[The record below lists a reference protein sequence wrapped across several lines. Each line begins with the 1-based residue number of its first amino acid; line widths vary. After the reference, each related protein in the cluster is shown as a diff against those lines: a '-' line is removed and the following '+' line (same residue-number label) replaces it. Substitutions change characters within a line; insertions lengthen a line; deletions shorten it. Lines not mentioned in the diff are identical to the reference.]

1 MDPEYAMRGALAQ
14 ARRAAGRSFPNP
26 AVGAVVFRREGVL
39 GRGHTRPPGGPHAE
53 VVALEQA
60 VRRHGAA
67 RVRGASL
74 AVTLEPCS
82 FTGRTPPCTDAILA
96 AGIRRAY
103 VGVRDPHPRVRGRG
117 LARLRRGGLRVEL
130 GVLDQACREHHR
142 GFVSVH
148 ERDRPFVTVKL
159 AATLDGRIATAT
171 GESRWISS
179 PAARDFVHRLRATQ
193 DAILVGSGTILADD
207 PDLSARR
214 RGRVVHRPV
223 RVVVDS
229 RLRTPLTAKVVR
241 GAKLSPTWILCAS
254 GAVAARRRSLEES
267 GVRVIPLRRRGAQL
281 DLGRACVTL
290 AREGLT
296 TVLCEGGGRL
306 AAGLL
311 RAELADELHWI
322 VAPKLLG
329 ADARAGLGELGIR
342 RLSDAVV
349 LADTALRR
357 LGPDLHVRA
366 RLGRVER

>member
-1 MDPEYAMRGALAQ
+1 MQ
-14 ARRAAGRSFPNP
+14 
-26 AVGAVVFRREGVL
+26 
-39 GRGHTRPPGGPHAE
+39 
-53 VVALEQA
+53 
-60 VRRHGAA
+60 
-67 RVRGASL
+67 
-74 AVTLEPCS
+74 
-82 FTGRTPPCTDAILA
+82 
-96 AGIRRAY
+96 
-103 VGVRDPHPRVRGRG
+103 
-117 LARLRRGGLRVEL
+117 
-130 GVLDQACREHHR
+130 
-142 GFVSVH
+142 

-159 AATLDGRIATAT
+159 AATLDGRIATAK

-179 PAARDFVHRLRATQ
+179 PAAREFVHRLRATQ

-207 PDLSARR
+207 PELSARR
-214 RGRVVHRPV
+214 GGRVVHRPV

-229 RLRTPLTAKVVR
+229 RLRTPLAAKVVR

-254 GAVAARRRSLEES
+254 GAAAARRRRLEAS
-267 GVRVIPLRRRGAQL
+267 GVRVIPIRRRGTRL

-329 ADARAGLGELGIR
+329 AEARPGLGELGIR

-349 LADTALRR
+349 LEDTALRR
-357 LGPDLHVRA
+357 LGPDLHIRA
-366 RLGRVER
+366 RLGRIEQ